1 MGFLTK
7 MTGAVKDAARFVS
20 SKSKAL
26 TIAGLVALGAT
37 SAFADGAATT
47 YSPVSKDAASG
58 SITFTPTNIIN
69 PIVDGVVSSYS
80 AWAVLVVIIIVVG
93 LMIWIFKKK

>member
-1 MGFLTK
+1 MGFLAK

-37 SAFADGAATT
+37 SASILYTT
-47 YSPVSKDAASG
+47 TSPRD
-58 SITFTPTNIIN
+58 TR
-69 PIVDGVVSSYS
+69 
-80 AWAVLVVIIIVVG
+80 
-93 LMIWIFKKK
+93 

>member
-1 MGFLTK
+1 MGFLAK
-7 MTGAVKDAARFVS
+7 MTGAVKDAAHFVS

-26 TIAGLVALGAT
+26 TIAGLVGLGTA
-37 SAFADGAATT
+37 SAFAEGATT

>member
-1 MGFLTK
+1 MGFLAK

-47 YSPVSKDAASG
+47 
-58 SITFTPTNIIN
+58 
-69 PIVDGVVSSYS
+69 
-80 AWAVLVVIIIVVG
+80 
-93 LMIWIFKKK
+93 